1 MKACRLLLVCLL
13 LAAPAGCLVS
23 KKVHTR
29 LLSEKSAL
37 EVEKQRL
44 ERELGLTRGKL
55 DTCEKGLTDC
65 EGKLAD
71 VRKENSEQ
79 KNRIL
84 ALEREAVDLKAK
96 YIDDMEVATAKQQ
109 ELSRSLR
116 TLEEQSS
123 EESKILLAQLEE
135 LREKYDRDLKAKNAQ
150 VDALKARHRSEVEA
164 LNNRMALQA
173 REDQA
178 TIERL
183 EKRVVELESILEK
196 QKAAV
201 QDLSA
206 QADQLEQ
213 KLKEEIEKGEIRLK
227 RYKTKMIINIDN
239 SICFDS
245 GSAILK
251 KDVKHSL
258 DKIAE
263 SLRDFPDNNIQ
274 IEGHTDNVP
283 IHTARF
289 PSNWEL
295 SAARALA
302 VLRYLENRKILD
314 PQRLS
319 AVGYGQY
326 HPIVPN
332 DTAENRRLNRRVDI
346 VILPK

>member
-1 MKACRLLLVCLL
+1 
-13 LAAPAGCLVS
+13 
-23 KKVHTR
+23 
-29 LLSEKSAL
+29 
-37 EVEKQRL
+37 
-44 ERELGLTRGKL
+44 
-55 DTCEKGLTDC
+55 
-65 EGKLAD
+65 
-71 VRKENSEQ
+71 
-79 KNRIL
+79 
-84 ALEREAVDLKAK
+84 
-96 YIDDMEVATAKQQ
+96 
-109 ELSRSLR
+109 
-116 TLEEQSS
+116 
-123 EESKILLAQLEE
+123 
-135 LREKYDRDLKAKNAQ
+135 
-150 VDALKARHRSEVEA
+150 
-164 LNNRMALQA
+164 
-173 REDQA
+173 
-178 TIERL
+178 
-183 EKRVVELESILEK
+183 
-196 QKAAV
+196 
-201 QDLSA
+201 
-206 QADQLEQ
+206 
-213 KLKEEIEKGEIRLK
+213 
-227 RYKTKMIINIDN
+227 MIINIDN

-283 IHTARF
+283 IHTVRF

-332 DTAENRRLNRRVDI
+332 VTAENRRLNRRVDI